1 MVSLVPRSDSLVQ
14 WDAKATS
21 ATTIASLSSTA
32 VYQALGTQPDGL
44 SRAEAA
50 ARLRRSGPNAIRE
63 AKATPLIFKLAANF
77 THMMALL
84 LWVGG
89 AVAFLAQ
96 LPQLGVAILLVNLI
110 NGAFSFWQE
119 YKAEQATM
127 ALRRLLP
134 SYARVVREGTEQRIR
149 AEELVAGDLLLL
161 AEGDHISADS
171 RLVAAAELRV
181 DQSTLSGE
189 SRPVSKSSAA
199 LEAID
204 PGSQE
209 LARVELAD
217 LVFAGTSVVG
227 GTGTAVVYATGMATE
242 FGTIAA
248 LTQGTAEAPSP
259 LQQELRQVTKL
270 VTAIAV
276 GFGLLFFVLASALA
290 RIDLA
295 ASFIFALGM
304 IVAFVPEGLLPTVT
318 LALALGVQRM
328 AGRHALIKKL
338 SAVETLGC
346 TSVICTDKTGTLT
359 QNEMTVRSVWVA
371 GRHLAVSGVGYA
383 PTGQFFAGERAV
395 GNGDD
400 ADLTK
405 LLIAAALCTNA
416 RLLPP
421 NDDLP
426 HWTVLGDPT
435 EAALLVAAR
444 KGAVDLDLQNRRAPR
459 LRELPFES
467 RRKRMTTI
475 HHIVSTTEFE
485 TYKMPISRDLAL
497 SCRIAYVKGA
507 PKELLALCTRIWR
520 GGQEWPLDEVRRA
533 QIEQANDDYAREG
546 LRVLAVAQRVLP
558 NDLLDM
564 SAEMVECDL
573 TFMGLIAMQDP
584 PRPEVA
590 EAVATCHR
598 AGIRIIMVTGDYGL
612 TAESIARR
620 IGIIRG
626 AHPRILSGAEL
637 EQLDDG
643 ALQAA
648 LRDEV
653 IFARVAPEHKLRV
666 VRALQQLG
674 QVVAVTGDG
683 VNDAPA
689 LKQADIGV
697 AMGIAGTDVA
707 KEAADMILTDD
718 NFASIVSAVEEGRAV
733 YANIKKFTTYIFTS
747 NTPEAVPFLL
757 FAFSGGRIPPALN
770 VMQILAVDLGTDMVP
785 ALALGAEAPEPG
797 LMVRPPRA
805 LNEHVISGALLARAY
820 IWLGPLQS
828 AAAMIAFYALYWASG
843 FWGQWLDLPARG
855 PLYQAATALA
865 LGAVVTTQ
873 VGNLFAQR
881 SERTSVLRI
890 PLFGNRLVWVG
901 IATELL
907 LLAAIVYL
915 PMFQAIFDTAPFPS
929 RYWLLLCAW
938 VPALLIV
945 DEARKALTRWRERV
959 SHAR

>member
-1 MVSLVPRSDSLVQ
+1 MVSFAPPSASPIQ
-14 WDAKATS
+14 PNASGTS
-21 ATTIASLSSTA
+21 ATAIAALSTTA
-32 VYQALGTQPDGL
+32 VYQALDTQPEGL
-44 SRAEAA
+44 RQSEAA
-50 ARLRRSGPNAIRE
+50 SRLQHFGPNTIRE
-63 AKATPLIFKLAANF
+63 VKGTPIILKLAANF
-77 THMMALL
+77 SHLMALL

-96 LPQLGVAILLVNLI
+96 LPQLGVAIWLVNVI

-119 YKAEQATM
+119 YKAEQATA

-134 SYARVVREGTEQRIR
+134 SYARVLREGIEQRIL
-149 AEELVAGDLLLL
+149 ADELVVGDLLLL
-161 AEGDHISADS
+161 SEGDHFSADS

-199 LEAID
+199 SAALG
-204 PGSQE
+204 PTSQA
-209 LARVELAD
+209 LARVELPN

-227 GTGTAVVYATGMATE
+227 GTGKAIVYATGMATE

-248 LTQGTAEAPSP
+248 LTQSTAEAPSP

-270 VTAIAV
+270 VTVIAV
-276 GFGLLFFVLASALA
+276 GLGLLFFVLASALA
-290 RIDLA
+290 SMDLA
-295 ASFIFALGM
+295 TSFIFALGM

-359 QNEMTVRSVWVA
+359 QNEMTVRSAWVA
-371 GRHLAVSGVGYA
+371 GRQLMVSGVGYA
-383 PTGQFFAGERAV
+383 PTGQFLAGERV
-395 GNGDD
+395 IGDD
-400 ADLTK
+400 ADLAQ

-421 NDDLP
+421 NDDSP

-475 HHIVSTTEFE
+475 HHIVSTTELE

-520 GGQEWPLDEVRRA
+520 GGQEWPLDEVGRA

-797 LMVRPPRA
+797 LMDRPPRA
-805 LNEHVISGALLARAY
+805 LSEHVISGALLARAY

-890 PLFGNRLVWVG
+890 PLFGNRLVWLG